1 MIKLTIQVIA
11 RAASRS
17 TSYNVKDIERALKDS
32 GLDPIRNTYLDSND
46 KPRVGLIFTAE
57 QTYEDREA
65 TLVARKTI
73 ETALKRVHRNVSYH
87 FEFSGV

>member
-1 MIKLTIQVIA
+1 MIKLVIHVVA

-32 GLDPIRNTYLDSND
+32 GLDPVRNTYLDSD
-46 KPRVGLIFTAE
+46 GKTRVGLIFTAE
-57 QTYEDREA
+57 QSYENRDA
-65 TLVARKTI
+65 TLAARKTI
-73 ETALKRVHRNVSYH
+73 ELALKRVHRNVSYH